1 MNTIRNFAVQWTV
14 TVLIA
19 FVLWVAY
26 VHGAL
31 AQEQE
36 QENVPSPLFVVNAD
50 GTGLRQ
56 LVTIQKYPGSSCP
69 SWSYDG
75 KRIAFDVSPF
85 GGNASDCFIYVVN
98 ADGTSPRELAPGN
111 MPTWS
116 GDSKQ
121 ITFHSYVQGV
131 TVWIINA
138 DGTGKEMLFPGYSP
152 TWSPDGSKIAYLG
165 SGIQGLSVYD
175 VAKGKSI
182 AVLRGEYSGVDYG
195 FTWSPD
201 SKRICFI
208 GIRPDGQK
216 EIAIVSA
223 EGSRKYFKVRWQKK
237 TDHPGEGMSWSLDG
251 KKIVFADDETLYLL
265 NPYGKDEPTKLEFRD
280 PNPSG
285 LVLVGIESAAWSPDG
300 KKIVFVSTPR
310 YEHPR

>member
-1 MNTIRNFAVQWTV
+1 MNTIRIAPGQWTLAV
-14 TVLIA
+14 SLAVG
-19 FVLWVAY
+19 LWVAY

-56 LVTIQKYPGSSCP
+56 LVYIDKYPGCGCP

-75 KRIAFDVSPF
+75 KMIAFDAGPF
-85 GGNASDCFIYVVN
+85 GGNAPDCYVYVVN
-98 ADGTSPRELAPGN
+98 ADGTSPKELAPGN

-121 ITFHSYVQGV
+121 ITFHSYVQG
-131 TVWIINA
+131 TAVWVINA
-138 DGTGKEMLFPGYSP
+138 DGTGKEMLCPGYSP
-152 TWSPDGSKIAYLG
+152 AWSPDGSKIAYLG
-165 SGIQGLSVYD
+165 SGTPGLSVYD

-251 KKIVFADDETLYLL
+251 KKIVFADDEALYLL
-265 NPYGKDEPTKLEFRD
+265 NPNGKDEPTKLEFKD
-280 PNPSG
+280 PSPPG
-285 LVLVGIESAAWSPDG
+285 LVLGHINGPAWSPDG

-310 YEHPR
+310 